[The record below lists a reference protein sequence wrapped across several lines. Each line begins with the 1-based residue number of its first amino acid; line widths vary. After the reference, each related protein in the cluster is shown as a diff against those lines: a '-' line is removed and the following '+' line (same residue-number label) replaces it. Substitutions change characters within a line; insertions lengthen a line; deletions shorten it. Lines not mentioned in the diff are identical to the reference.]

1 MQLFN
6 SLTQQYEIFEPQSE
20 SVSLYV
26 CGVTPYDTA
35 HLGHAFVYATFDTLV
50 RFLRFRGFPV
60 RYVQNVTDIDDA
72 LFARVREL
80 RELGD
85 VTWDALARRE
95 TERFAHEME
104 AINIGVPERLVP
116 ASTQLPAMLE
126 LIAQLLESGFAYVR
140 DGWVYFSVRR
150 DPMFGRLAYAAG
162 LLDDA
167 QRLEVANQ
175 HGNDPA
181 DPRKQDPLDFVLW
194 RQSEPD
200 EPSWPS
206 QWGAGR
212 PGWHIECSAIA
223 TTFLGAQ
230 LDIHGGGADLIFPHH
245 SCEIAQ
251 SEHTVAAPPWAR
263 YWMHVGLVELGGTK
277 MSKSLG
283 NLISVQNLLRT
294 YSPDAVRILLASH
307 PYRRPWEFRLA
318 DVDRAQRTADSLS
331 AAAGGTA
338 SDDEPAQDSF
348 TAWAERALLNALEH
362 DLDLPQALRVLELLA
377 RAIGQRF
384 LPSDEQEIARARMRS
399 LAGLLGLRLDGRVS

>member
-6 SLTQQYEIFEPQSE
+6 SLTQQYATFEPQSE

-50 RFLRFRGFPV
+50 RFLRFRGFTV
-60 RYVQNVTDIDDA
+60 RYVQNVTDLDDA
-72 LFARVREL
+72 LFARV

-85 VTWDALARRE
+85 VTWDALAQRE
-95 TERFAHEME
+95 TERFVHAME

-126 LIAQLLESGFAYVR
+126 LIARLLQDGFAYVR

-150 DPMFGRLAYAAG
+150 DPAFGRLAYAAG

-175 HGNDPA
+175 HGNDPD

-206 QWGAGR
+206 AWGAGR

-230 LDIHGGGADLIFPHH
+230 LDIHGGGSGSDF
-245 SCEIAQ
+245 S
-251 SEHTVAAPPWAR
+251 PP
-263 YWMHVGLVELGGTK
+263 
-277 MSKSLG
+277 
-283 NLISVQNLLRT
+283 
-294 YSPDAVRILLASH
+294 
-307 PYRRPWEFRLA
+307 
-318 DVDRAQRTADSLS
+318 
-331 AAAGGTA
+331 
-338 SDDEPAQDSF
+338 
-348 TAWAERALLNALEH
+348 
-362 DLDLPQALRVLELLA
+362 
-377 RAIGQRF
+377 
-384 LPSDEQEIARARMRS
+384 
-399 LAGLLGLRLDGRVS
+399 

>member
-1 MQLFN
+1 VQLFN
-6 SLTQQYEIFEPQSE
+6 SLTQQYATFEPQGE
-20 SVSLYV
+20 GVSLYV

-35 HLGHAFVYATFDTLV
+35 HLGHAFVYSTFDVLV
-50 RFLRFRGFPV
+50 RLLRFRGFTV

-80 RELGD
+80 GD

-95 TERFAHEME
+95 TERFVHEME

-126 LIAQLLESGFAYVR
+126 LIAQLLQGGFAYVR

-175 HGNDPA
+175 YGNDPA
-181 DPRKQDPLDFVLW
+181 DPRKEDPLDFVLW

-206 QWGAGR
+206 PWGAGR

-283 NLISVQNLLRT
+283 NLISVHNLLRI
-294 YSPDAVRILLASH
+294 YSPDAVRLLLASH
-307 PYRRPWEFRLA
+307 PYRRPWEFHLP

-338 SDDEPAQDSF
+338 SDEEPTQDSF
-348 TAWAERALLNALEH
+348 IAWAERAFLNALEH
-362 DLDLPQALRVLELLA
+362 MDLPQAVHMLELLA
-377 RAIGQRF
+377 RAIVQRF
-384 LPSDEQEIARARMRS
+384 LPSDELEIARSRIRS
-399 LAGLLGLRLDGRVS
+399 LARLLGLRLDGTVA

>member
-1 MQLFN
+1 VRLFN
-6 SLTQQYEIFEPQSE
+6 SLTQQYETFEPQRE

-26 CGVTPYDTA
+26 CGITPYDTA
-35 HLGHAFVYATFDTLV
+35 HLGHAFVYSTFDVLV
-50 RFLRFRGFPV
+50 RFLRFRRFTV

-72 LFARVREL
+72 LFARVREV
-80 RELGD
+80 GD
-85 VTWDALARRE
+85 VTWDALAQRE
-95 TERFAHEME
+95 TERFVHDME
-104 AINIGVPERLVP
+104 AINIGIPERLVP
-116 ASTQLPAMLE
+116 ASTQLPAMLD
-126 LIAQLLESGFAYVR
+126 LIAQLLEAGFAYVR
-140 DGWVYFSVRR
+140 DGWAYFSIRR
-150 DPMFGRLAYAAG
+150 DSAFGRLAYAAG

-206 QWGAGR
+206 PWGAGR

-223 TTFLGAQ
+223 SAFLGAQ

-245 SCEIAQ
+245 SCEVAQ

-263 YWMHVGLVELGGTK
+263 YWMHVGLVELGGAK

-283 NLISVQNLLRT
+283 NLISVHNLLRT
-294 YSPDAVRILLASH
+294 YSPDAVRLLLASH

-318 DVDRAQRTADSLS
+318 DIDRAEQMADSLS

-338 SDDEPAQDSF
+338 SDEEPTQDSF
-348 TAWAERALLNALEH
+348 TAWAEQAFLNALEQ
-362 DLDLPQALRVLELLA
+362 DLDLPQAVHMLDLLA
-377 RAIGQRF
+377 HAIVQRF
-384 LPSDEQEIARARMRS
+384 LPSDEQEIARARLRS
-399 LAGLLGLRLDGRVS
+399 LAGLVGLRLDGHVA

>member
-1 MQLFN
+1 VDGVQLFN
-6 SLTQQYEIFEPQSE
+6 SLTQAYDAFEPRGE
-20 SVSLYV
+20 SISLYV

-35 HLGHAFVYATFDTLV
+35 HLGHAFVYSTFDVLA
-50 RFLRFRGFPV
+50 RFLRFRGFTV

-80 RELGD
+80 GD
-85 VTWDALARRE
+85 VTWDTLARRE
-95 TERFAHEME
+95 TERFVREME

-116 ASTQLPAMLE
+116 ASTQLPAMRD
-126 LIAQLLESGFAYVR
+126 LIAKLVQGGFAYVR

-150 DPMFGRLAYAAG
+150 DPAFGRLAYAAG

-167 QRLEVANQ
+167 ERLEVANQ
-175 HGNDPA
+175 HGNDPD

-206 QWGAGR
+206 PWGAGR

-251 SEHTVAAPPWAR
+251 SEHTVATHPWAR
-263 YWMHVGLVELGGTK
+263 YWMHVGLVELGGAK

-294 YSPDAVRILLASH
+294 YSPDAVRLLLASH

-318 DVDRAQRTADSLS
+318 DVDHAQQTADGLT
-331 AAAGGTA
+331 AAVQGTS
-338 SDDEPAQDSF
+338 SDEEPVQDSF
-348 TAWAERALLNALEH
+348 TAWAERAFLTALDH
-362 DLDLPQALRVLELLA
+362 DLDLPHALHMLVLLA
-377 RAIGQRF
+377 RAIGQHF
-384 LPSDEQEIARARMRS
+384 LPGDEQEIARSRLRS
-399 LAGLLGLRLDGRVS
+399 LAGLLGLRLDGHVA

>member
-1 MQLFN
+1 VQLFN
-6 SLTQQYEIFEPQSE
+6 SLTQQYETFELQRE

-35 HLGHAFVYATFDTLV
+35 HLGHAFVYSTFDVLV
-50 RFLRFRGFPV
+50 RFLQFRGFTV

-72 LFARVREL
+72 LFARVREV
-80 RELGD
+80 GD

-95 TERFAHEME
+95 TERFVHEMQ

-116 ASTQLPAMLE
+116 ASTQLPAMLD
-126 LIAQLLESGFAYVR
+126 LITQLLQEGFAYVR
-140 DGWVYFSVRR
+140 EGWVYFSVRR
-150 DPMFGRLAYAAG
+150 APAFGRLAYAAG

-175 HGNDPA
+175 HGNDPD

-206 QWGAGR
+206 PWGAGR

-230 LDIHGGGADLIFPHH
+230 LDVHGGGADLIFPHH

-251 SEHTVAAPPWAR
+251 SEHTVATPPWAR
-263 YWMHVGLVELGGTK
+263 YWMHVGLVQLGGVK

-283 NLISVQNLLRT
+283 NLITVHNLLRT
-294 YSPDAVRILLASH
+294 YSPDAVRVLLASH

-318 DVDRAQRTADSLS
+318 DVDHAQRTADSL
-331 AAAGGTA
+331 AAAARGTC
-338 SDDEPAQDSF
+338 SDEEPMPDSF
-348 TAWAERALLNALEH
+348 TAWAERAFLNALEQ
-362 DLDLPQALRVLELLA
+362 DLDLPQALRMLELLA
-377 RAIGQRF
+377 HAIVQHL
-384 LPSDEQEIARARMRS
+384 LPDDEQEIARVRLRS
-399 LAGLLGLRLDGRVS
+399 LAGLVGLRLDGHVA

>member
-1 MQLFN
+1 MHLFN
-6 SLTQQYEIFEPQSE
+6 SLTQRYETFEPQSE

-35 HLGHAFVYATFDTLV
+35 HLGHAFVYSTFDVLV
-50 RFLRFRGFPV
+50 RFLRFRGFTV
-60 RYVQNVTDIDDA
+60 RYVQNVTDLDDA

-80 RELGD
+80 GD
-85 VTWDALARRE
+85 VTWDTLARRE
-95 TERFAHEME
+95 TERFVREME
-104 AINIGVPERLVP
+104 AINLGVPERLVP
-116 ASTQLPAMLE
+116 ASTQLPAMLD
-126 LIAQLLESGFAYVR
+126 LIAKLLQEGFAYVR

-150 DPMFGRLAYAAG
+150 DPAFGRLAYAAG

-175 HGNDPA
+175 HGNDPD

-206 QWGAGR
+206 PWGAGR

-251 SEHTVAAPPWAR
+251 SEHTVATPPWAR
-263 YWMHVGLVELGGTK
+263 YWMHVGLVQLGGAK

-283 NLISVQNLLRT
+283 NLITVHNLLRT
-294 YSPDAVRILLASH
+294 YSPDAVRVLLASH
-307 PYRRPWEFRLA
+307 PYRSPWEFRLA
-318 DVDRAQRTADSLS
+318 DVDRAQRTADSL
-331 AAAGGTA
+331 AAAARGTS
-338 SDDEPAQDSF
+338 SDEEPAPDTF
-348 TAWAERALLNALEH
+348 TAWAERAFLNALEH
-362 DLDLPQALRVLELLA
+362 DVDMPQALRMLELLA
-377 RAIGQRF
+377 RAIVQHL
-384 LPSDEQEIARARMRS
+384 LPGDELAIARARIRS
-399 LAGLLGLRLDGRVS
+399 VAGLLGLRLEGLAT

>member
-1 MQLFN
+1 VDGVRLFN
-6 SLTQQYEIFEPQSE
+6 SLTQGYETFEPQSE
-20 SVSLYV
+20 RVSLYV

-35 HLGHAFVYATFDTLV
+35 HLGHAFVYATFDVLV
-50 RFLRFRGFPV
+50 RFLQFRGFTV

-80 RELGD
+80 GD
-85 VTWDALARRE
+85 VTWDTLARRE
-95 TERFAHEME
+95 TERFVREME

-116 ASTQLPAMLE
+116 ASTQLPTMLD
-126 LIAQLLESGFAYVR
+126 LIARLLQDGFAYVR

-175 HGNDPA
+175 HGNDPT

-206 QWGAGR
+206 PWGAGR

-251 SEHTVAAPPWAR
+251 SEHTVAAHPWAR

-331 AAAGGTA
+331 AATGGTA
-338 SDDEPAQDSF
+338 SDEEPAQDSF

-362 DLDLPQALRVLELLA
+362 DLDLPQAVHMLELLA

-384 LPSDEQEIARARMRS
+384 LPSDEEEIARARMRS
-399 LAGLLGLRLDGRVS
+399 LAGLLGLRLDGNVT